1 MSGRGGFSGRGR
13 GRGAGLN
20 GSNRPVCRFFLNNTC
35 SFGSRCRNYHPPPN
49 RPSQRQCPN
58 DNWQLAN
65 RNSAIHGA
73 GNSNASGSEMSL
85 NDFGSPETDLFTSLF
100 SVAPDSSATEHL
112 PTPRVRFL
120 HPEPSANVTPANRI
134 PDDALLT
141 RAVPPDELDEDDLE
155 DGEIDEEDYES
166 DLDYNDLYQ
175 DDAQD
180 MEDYMLALG
189 SDDDDFSEYG
199 DVQFQFGQQAMLN
212 NNDSGDQL
220 WDELHRGLMR
230 GGFQRQERV
239 AAQPNNAPAAATG
252 ELNVADIQSFA
263 TRMTQSIESKDAEI
277 KQLKEEVE
285 RLKEIIESDNEKKDG
300 RLCTLKCGVCLDIK
314 KATQFSVNSPCGH
327 CFCKTC
333 NDSLKGN
340 RDSKC
345 PKCRAR
351 VHKQTAIFV

>member
-1 MSGRGGFSGRGR
+1 
-13 GRGAGLN
+13 
-20 GSNRPVCRFFLNNTC
+20 
-35 SFGSRCRNYHPPPN
+35 
-49 RPSQRQCPN
+49 
-58 DNWQLAN
+58 
-65 RNSAIHGA
+65 
-73 GNSNASGSEMSL
+73 MSL

-285 RLKEIIESDNEKKDG
+285 RLKEIIESDNEKKRWPPLYIEMWSLLGYQKSDTVLCKFALWTLFLQDMQRLLKRKSRQQMPQMSSASSQADRYFRLTSSLHSFTFVFNLFHFTHDG
-300 RLCTLKCGVCLDIK
+300 QNVL
-314 KATQFSVNSPCGH
+314 FSIEANP
-327 CFCKTC
+327 
-333 NDSLKGN
+333 
-340 RDSKC
+340 
-345 PKCRAR
+345 
-351 VHKQTAIFV
+351 